1 MNSHSLYFCIFE
13 KEEFRMS
20 HELDITKN
28 VKDMND
34 HEKELLRSQLE
45 KKLHEYMKENYDIF
59 YPTFVRY
66 PYPSMKDTVDFMIGI
81 VFNQNYY
88 GENIVYRTVRSYI
101 ENLSKDIKFYV
112 ETITYDRYYH
122 DMFNGIISKKT
133 LPVNSKWFDV
143 NEGAF
148 SDKDIKINTSVFIY
162 KYNKLFLNV
171 GYIEYANVHQDIARY
186 SKRKLFPLLDFNIDK
201 FGRLRYMYDELKNA
215 NDYISNED
223 YTIKQYLNALDN
235 YINNEIDI
243 DKLYDSLNQI
253 EPKLLF
259 FFNYLF
265 DKNAIKEPAYYYSW
279 KHEEINIVD
288 NDKINFLYR
297 DSFPRNRY
305 EVINMLLS
313 FNKDMNEI
321 DIAINYYDK
330 SDHYS
335 FAATDSVMT
344 YEHHVKNIEKK
355 LKVLIESVNISD
367 PEINRNENQIDEK
380 SSGDMKDEIS
390 ESKSPCDVKTC

>member
-1 MNSHSLYFCIFE
+1 
-13 KEEFRMS
+13 MS
-20 HELDITKN
+20 HELNIAKN

-34 HEKELLRSQLE
+34 HEKEVLRLQLE
-45 KKLHEYMKENYDIF
+45 KKLQEYMKENYDIF

-88 GENIVYRTVRSYI
+88 GSDIVYRTVRSYV

-112 ETITYDRYYH
+112 ETITYGRYYH
-122 DMFNGIISKKT
+122 DMFDNIVSKKT

-171 GYIEYANVHQDIARY
+171 GYIEYEDAHQDITRY
-186 SKRKLFPLLDFNIDK
+186 YNRKLFPLLDFNIDK
-201 FGRLRYMYDELKNA
+201 FVRLRYIYDELKNA
-215 NDYISNED
+215 NDYISDED

-265 DKNAIKEPAYYYSW
+265 VKNTIKDPAYHYSW

-288 NDKINFLYR
+288 NDKINFSYR
-297 DSFPRNRY
+297 EMFSYREIFPRSRY
-305 EVINMLLS
+305 AVVNMLLS

-321 DIAINYYDK
+321 GVAINYYDK

-335 FAATDSVMT
+335 FAAKDSVMT
-344 YEHHVKNIEKK
+344 YEHHVENIKKK

-367 PEINRNENQIDEK
+367 PEINRNENQVNEK
-380 SSGDMKDEIS
+380 SSGDIEDEVSEEMEEEIS
-390 ESKSPCDVKTC
+390 ESKSPRDVKTR

>member
-1 MNSHSLYFCIFE
+1 MFE

-20 HELDITKN
+20 QELNITKKF
-28 VKDMND
+28 KDMND
-34 HEKELLRSQLE
+34 HEKELLRLQLE

-81 VFNQNYY
+81 VFNPNQY
-88 GENIVYRTVRSYI
+88 GSDIVYRTVRSYV
-101 ENLSKDIKFYV
+101 ENLSNDIKFYV
-112 ETITYDRYYH
+112 EKISYDRYYH
-122 DMFNGIISKKT
+122 DMFDDIISKKT

-143 NEGAF
+143 NEGTF
-148 SDKDIKINTSVFIY
+148 SDKDTKVNTSVFVY
-162 KYNKLFLNV
+162 KYCKLFLNV
-171 GYIEYANVHQDIARY
+171 GYIEYVNRHQDIARY
-186 SKRKLFPLLDFNIDK
+186 SNRKLFPLLEFDIDR
-201 FGRLRYMYDELKNA
+201 FRRLRYMYDELKNA

-223 YTIKQYLNALDN
+223 YTIKQYLNTLDN

-265 DKNAIKEPAYYYSW
+265 YKNVLKDASYYNW

-288 NDKINFLYR
+288 NDKINFSYR
-297 DSFPRNRY
+297 ETFPRSID
-305 EVINMLLS
+305 EINMLLS

-321 DIAINYYDK
+321 DVAINYYGK

-355 LKVLIESVNISD
+355 LEVLVESVNMSD
-367 PEINRNENQIDEK
+367 PEINRNKNQINEK
-380 SSGDMKDEIS
+380 SSGDIEDEVSEEMEEEIS
-390 ESKSPCDVKTC
+390 ESKSPRDVKSC